1 MSEYELKIR
10 IALEDTAGDKPRD
23 GHAEVELTRQNHRQL
38 IIVHQA
44 VPLRGHRG
52 MHEDRQPQFF
62 HQFVKRR
69 KLFGIERQSV
79 NLRRYRYTLQ
89 FKLPGGALQ
98 LSQTR
103 FL

>member
-10 IALEDTAGDKPRD
+10 IALEDAAGDEPCD
-23 GHAEVELTRQNHRQL
+23 GQAEVEIARQDHRQL
-38 IIVHQA
+38 IIIHQA
-44 VPLRGHRG
+44 VSLRRKRG

-79 NLRRYRYTLQ
+79 NLRRYRYTLR

-98 LSQTR
+98 LSQ
-103 FL
+103 